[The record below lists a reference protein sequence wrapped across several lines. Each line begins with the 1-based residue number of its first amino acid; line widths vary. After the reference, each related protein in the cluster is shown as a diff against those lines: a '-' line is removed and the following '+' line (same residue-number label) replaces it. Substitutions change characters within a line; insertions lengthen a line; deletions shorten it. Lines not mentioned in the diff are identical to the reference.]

1 MFEDDMEYVKPSR
14 TRKRSAVLKAVR
26 DPMFKMQTIENK
38 KKVSQE
44 RFVDDYHDDYEEYL
58 GEIDDSLDGDESN
71 YLEVGNE

>member
-38 KKVSQE
+38 KKVSKE
-44 RFVDDYHDDYEEYL
+44 RFVDDYHEEYEEYL
-58 GEIDDSLDGDESN
+58 GEIDDSLDDDESN